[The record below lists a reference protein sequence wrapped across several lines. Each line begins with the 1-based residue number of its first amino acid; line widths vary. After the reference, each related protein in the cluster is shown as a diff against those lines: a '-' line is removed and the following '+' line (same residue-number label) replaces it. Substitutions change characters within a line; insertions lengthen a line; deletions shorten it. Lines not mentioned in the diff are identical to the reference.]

1 MINKSYCT
9 SARMAQ
15 YSQINHVKKMKDK
28 YMIISID
35 EGKAFDN
42 IQYAFM
48 IKTLN

>member
-1 MINKSYCT
+1 
-9 SARMAQ
+9 MAQ
-15 YSQINHVKKMKDK
+15 YSQINHVKEMKDT

-42 IQYAFM
+42 TQYAFM